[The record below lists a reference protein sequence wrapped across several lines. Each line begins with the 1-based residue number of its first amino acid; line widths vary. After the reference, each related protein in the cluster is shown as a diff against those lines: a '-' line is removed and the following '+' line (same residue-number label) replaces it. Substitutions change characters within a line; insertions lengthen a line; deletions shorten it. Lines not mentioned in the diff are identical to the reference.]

1 MATTILITRPEPA
14 ASGFAEKLRNR
25 LGDAVRIVISPVLR
39 IEHLPFSL
47 DNIAAGDT
55 LVLTSAQALPAL
67 TGKAKGQTCYCVGP
81 ATTEA
86 AAHAG
91 FNAIDTGGTA
101 EHLVRRLLADRPS
114 GNLLYL
120 RGEHVAS
127 DLAKTLPEAGIE
139 TDERVV
145 YRQLPQPLGPSAL
158 SRLEGANPLIVP
170 LFSPR
175 SARLFL
181 DAAPGPAP
189 LHIAAISGNTANVIP
204 SGRAASIHIAA
215 TPTAGAMLDLIED
228 LASGPNRVESGNTAK

>member
-25 LGDAVRIVISPVLR
+25 LGGDARIVISPILR
-39 IEHLPFSL
+39 IEHLPVSL

-55 LVLTSAQALPAL
+55 LILTSAQALPAL
-67 TGKAKGQTCYCVGP
+67 TGRARGQTCYCVGP

-86 AAHAG
+86 ATRAG
-91 FNAIDTGGTA
+91 LTAIDTGGTA
-101 EHLVRRLLADRPS
+101 EHLARRLLADRPS

-127 DLAKTLPEAGIE
+127 DLAKILSEAGIE
-139 TDERVV
+139 TGERVV
-145 YRQLPQPLGPSAL
+145 YRQLPQALDPTAL
-158 SRLEGANPLIVP
+158 SLLEGRNPLVIP

-181 DAAPGPAP
+181 EAAPGPAP
-189 LHIAAISGNTANVIP
+189 LHIAAISRNTAETVP
-204 SGRAASIHIAA
+204 TGRAASIHIAE
-215 TPTAGAMLDLIED
+215 TPTAEAMLDLIED

>member
-25 LGDAVRIVISPVLR
+25 LSDDARIVISPLLR

-55 LVLTSAQALPAL
+55 LILTSAQAVSAL
-67 TGKAKGQTCYCVGP
+67 TGRAKGQTCYCVGP
-81 ATTEA
+81 ATVA
-86 AAHAG
+86 AAAKAG
-91 FNAIDTGGTA
+91 LSPIDAGGTA

-127 DLAKTLPEAGIE
+127 DLAKTLSNAGIE
-139 TDERVV
+139 TDETVV
-145 YRQLPQPLGPSAL
+145 YRQIAQPLTAEAESL
-158 SRLEGANPLIVP
+158 LQTTNPLIVP

-181 DAAPGPAP
+181 DAAPGRAP
-189 LHIAAISGNTANVIP
+189 LHIAAISRNVAETIP
-204 SGRAASIHIAA
+204 RTRAQSISIAK
-215 TPTAGAMLDLIED
+215 TPTAEAMLDVIED
-228 LASGPNRVESGNTAK
+228 LASGPNRVESGNPAK